1 MSAVASFPRLR
12 RCHCWPLKTETG
24 IFWPSLC
31 VNFLLSSA
39 LRLRRASKISVGL
52 LLQLKRFCADRL
64 LLGLRV
70 HLYWITRP
78 RRTIS
83 ETVCFAEFE
92 GNFAKKKSHYVRFN
106 RAAHCTGKTVA
117 KFPSRGVCR
126 CSCCDLITECWVS
139 FKCFCHKTEIETFLP
154 PFRYIK
160 LFYRAWIGRRVVE
173 CLVAMG
179 YFCRLNGP
187 MM

>member
-39 LRLRRASKISVGL
+39 LRLRRVNKISAGL

-106 RAAHCTGKTVA
+106 RCSLYREN
-117 KFPSRGVCR
+117 SRQIPIPWR
-126 CSCCDLITECWVS
+126 
-139 FKCFCHKTEIETFLP
+139 LP
-154 PFRYIK
+154 
-160 LFYRAWIGRRVVE
+160 V
-173 CLVAMG
+173 
-179 YFCRLNGP
+179 
-187 MM
+187 